1 MDLKVILLSLLLILP
16 IAAQRTSQPVI
27 LPEPVPIEDETPV
40 GQPSGPI
47 QTSEPLQAPEAPQ
60 MPEAPQPSEPLQNEA
75 QSVLDLWEKAFVDMQ
90 SSSISG
96 WLSICM
102 STSIGTIPYVP
113 HALLRAI
120 HLIPQI
126 GLLFIRLLKMLP
138 EISKRALGFAMS
150 LPSTIRNLVETLREM
165 VNLLMVCAKI
175 LPQLL
180 GSSNGS
186 STDSAGS
193 MSQLLAVMGALSGM
207 LG

>member
-27 LPEPVPIEDETPV
+27 LPEPVPIEDETTV
-40 GQPSGPI
+40 GQPSEPLPS
-47 QTSEPLQAPEAPQ
+47 SEPLQEPEPL
-60 MPEAPQPSEPLQNEA
+60 QPSEPLQNEA
-75 QSVLDLWEKAFVDMQ
+75 QSVLGLWEKAFVDMQ
-90 SSSISG
+90 NSSVSG

-102 STSIGTIPYVP
+102 RASIDTIPYVP

-120 HLIPQI
+120 RLIPQI

-138 EISKRALGFAMS
+138 EISKRTLGFVVS
-150 LPSTIRNLVETLREM
+150 LPSTIRNLAEAFREM
-165 VNLLMVCAKI
+165 VNLLMVCAEI

-180 GSSNGS
+180 GSSKGS

-193 MSQLLAVMGALSGM
+193 MSQLLTVMGALSGM